1 MIRPTESELEI
12 LQVLWSEG
20 PCTVRLVHEKLN
32 GDRQKEVGYTT
43 TLKLMQI
50 MLEKGLLVRDESQ
63 RTHIYRALVEES
75 AIRQGLLQRFV
86 DTAFRGSASQL
97 MIELLG
103 QQQTDAQ
110 ELEAIRQLIDRIEQ
124 EGDRSADYEK

>member
-43 TLKLMQI
+43 TLKFMQI
-50 MLEKGLLVRDESQ
+50 MLEKGLLARDESQ

-103 QQQTDAQ
+103 QHQTDAQ

-124 EGDRSADYEK
+124 EGDRSAGYEK